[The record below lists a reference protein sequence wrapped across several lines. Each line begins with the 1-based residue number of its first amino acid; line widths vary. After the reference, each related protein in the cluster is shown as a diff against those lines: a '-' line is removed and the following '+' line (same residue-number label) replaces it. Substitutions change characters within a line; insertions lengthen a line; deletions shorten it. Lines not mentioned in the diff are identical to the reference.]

1 MEQALTGA
9 KNRTR
14 IGWLTGANGELATDT
29 DYTFTLA
36 LDLAAGA
43 WSAQINDE
51 DAVTGI

>member
-1 MEQALTGA
+1 MELFSKVEQALRL

-14 IGWLTGANGELATDT
+14 IGFLTGANGELATDT

-43 WSAQINDE
+43 WSTNR
-51 DAVTGI
+51 